1 LLSFK
6 QKAANACLSFKL
18 SNFILM
24 KIAILGTGMVGVS
37 IGTKLIELGHQV
49 KMGSRT
55 ADNPK
60 AREWAD
66 AYGPSASQG
75 TYADAAAFAEIVF
88 NCTQGQSSLDA
99 LNLAGKENLA
109 GKTLVDVAN
118 PLDFSKGMPPSLTIC
133 NTDSLGETIQKAF
146 PDAKVVKT
154 LNTLNCQ
161 LMVNPKLIKSES
173 SVFVSG
179 NDAKAKEEVSNLLK
193 EFGWNEIIDLGDITT
208 ARGTEQLL
216 PIWVRLM
223 GALGTPMFN
232 FKIAR

>member
-1 LLSFK
+1 
-6 QKAANACLSFKL
+6 
-18 SNFILM
+18 M

-66 AYGPSASQG
+66 AYGAYASQG
-75 TYADAAAFAEIVF
+75 TFADAAAFAEIVF
-88 NCTQGQSSLDA
+88 NCTQGQGSMDA
-99 LNLAGKENLA
+99 LHMAGAENLA

-154 LNTLNCQ
+154 LNTMNCQ
-161 LMVNPKLIKSES
+161 LMVNPKLLKSDS
-173 SVFVSG
+173 SVFMSG
-179 NDAKAKEEVSNLLK
+179 NDANAKEEVSNLLK
-193 EFGWNEIIDLGDITT
+193 DFGWNEIIDLGDITT

>member
-1 LLSFK
+1 
-6 QKAANACLSFKL
+6 
-18 SNFILM
+18 M
-24 KIAILGTGMVGVS
+24 KVAIPGTGMVGVS
-37 IGTKLIELGHQV
+37 IGTKLVELGHQV

-66 AYGPSASQG
+66 TNGPSASQG
-75 TYADAAAFAEIVF
+75 TFADAAAFSEIVF

-99 LNLAGKENLA
+99 LHQAGEESLA

-133 NTDSLGETIQKAF
+133 NTDSLGETIQRAF
-146 PDAKVVKT
+146 PGAKVVKT
-154 LNTLNCQ
+154 LNTMNCQ
-161 LMVNPKLIKSES
+161 LMVNPGFIKSES

-179 NDAKAKEEVSNLLK
+179 NDADAKEEVSNLLK
-193 EFGWNEIIDLGDITT
+193 DFGWKEIIDLGDITT

-216 PIWVRLM
+216 PVWVRLM
-223 GALGTPMFN
+223 SALGTPMFN

>member
-6 QKAANACLSFKL
+6 QKATNACLSFKL

-66 AYGPSASQG
+66 AYGPYASQG
-75 TYADAAAFAEIVF
+75 TFADAAAFAEIVF
-88 NCTQGQSSLDA
+88 NCTHGQSSLDA
-99 LNLAGKENLA
+99 LNLAGKENLE
-109 GKTLVDVAN
+109 GKTLVDVAI

-133 NTDSLGETIQKAF
+133 NTDSLGETIQRAF

-161 LMVNPKLIKSES
+161 LMVNPKLLKSDS
-173 SVFVSG
+173 SVFMSG
-179 NDAKAKEEVSNLLK
+179 NDANAKEEVSNLLK
-193 EFGWNEIIDLGDITT
+193 DFGWNEIIDLGDITT